1 MPSPVSTLPP
11 CIVLGMET
19 QIGLGIVR
27 ELGRAGVPVIGIAH
41 ESDAIGLASRYLS
54 RSMVVNP
61 PRSVELIEAIRA
73 LGEEFGPCSLLTVSE
88 ANQAWL
94 AQHRNSFGKVQP
106 VVPTQEK
113 LAIVLDKQRT
123 LQAARAVGIDV
134 PETIEFASLKQAHAL
149 ASSLVFPAV
158 LKWKDPNAVAKKLS
172 ANGLALLKAEY
183 VYTREEFL
191 AAVQRYEPLGE
202 WPIVQ
207 AYCPGRGL
215 GQFFYMHQRQA
226 VRRFQH
232 LRVAEW
238 PPEGGFS
245 SVCDSVPLEQHKAL
259 QEKSIALLR
268 QIGWEG
274 VAMVEY
280 RWDPMT
286 DQAVLM
292 EINGRYWGSYPLAM
306 HCHADFALIS
316 YYLESGLS
324 LPALP
329 DLHPGIRCRMMSTEI
344 KRLARIFL
352 HPELIVDRS
361 FKIRRWAE
369 TVRFIMDF
377 FRPGVRYYVWDRS
390 DPLPFM
396 ADLKNI
402 LQKLVKRFQLRN
414 GKP

>member
-19 QIGLGIVR
+19 QIGLSIVR

-41 ESDAIGLASRYLS
+41 EADAIGLTSRYLTHKL
-54 RSMVVNP
+54 VVNP
-61 PRSVELIEAIRA
+61 PRSAELIAAICA
-73 LGEEFGPCSLLTVSE
+73 LGEEFGPCCLLAVSE
-88 ANQAWL
+88 ANLCWL
-94 AQHRNSFGKVQP
+94 ALNRNAFGSVRP
-106 VVPTQEK
+106 VVPAPEK

-123 LQAARAVGIDV
+123 LKAARDVGITV
-134 PETIEFASLKQAHAL
+134 PETVELSSMEHAKEL
-149 ASSLVFPAV
+149 AVSFRFPAV
-158 LKWKDPNAVAKKLS
+158 LKWKDPNAVANKL
-172 ANGLALLKAEY
+172 NTMGQELLKAEY
-183 VYTREEFL
+183 VYTSGQFL
-191 AAVQRYEPLGE
+191 VAARRYETLGE
-202 WPIVQ
+202 WPIAQ

-215 GQFFYMHQRQA
+215 GQFFYMHQGEA

-232 LRVAEW
+232 VRVAEW

-245 SVCDSVPLEQHKAL
+245 SVCDSVAINQHLDL
-259 QEKSIALLR
+259 QKKSIALLR
-268 QIGWEG
+268 HIGWEG

-306 HCHADFALIS
+306 HCHANFALIS

-329 DLHPGIRCRMMSTEI
+329 DLRPGIRCRMMSTEI

-369 TVRFIMDF
+369 SLRFIMDF
-377 FRPGVRYYVWDRS
+377 FRPGVRYYVWDRT

-402 LQKLVKRFQLRN
+402 LQKLVKRFQLRSA
-414 GKP
+414 KP